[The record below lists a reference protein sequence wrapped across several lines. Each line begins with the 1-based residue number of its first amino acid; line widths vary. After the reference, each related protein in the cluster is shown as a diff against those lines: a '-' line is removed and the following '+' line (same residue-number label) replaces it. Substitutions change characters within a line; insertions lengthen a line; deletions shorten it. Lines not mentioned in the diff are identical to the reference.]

1 MLPMGPP
8 PRRRQIPAR
17 AALPYRNCIK
27 YGMKTFCGPPAHQLR
42 VLLQA
47 IYTTGLRE
55 CRPGGYRNSPSRRS
69 CCPDEP
75 DSWSHILID
84 WKEVYYPHSPI

>member
-1 MLPMGPP
+1 MCSRWDHPLVADRFRP
-8 PRRRQIPAR
+8 R

-55 CRPGGYRNSPSRRS
+55 CRPGGYRNSPVAEELLSGRTRQLEPH
-69 CCPDEP
+69 PD
-75 DSWSHILID
+75 
-84 WKEVYYPHSPI
+84 